1 MRDARIGEDEWWI
14 EVTHAPTD
22 DAGGHT
28 SYVLLGVDGR
38 QVAPFPVENY
48 ELTTPEHRA
57 ELARVLEARG
67 LRL

>member
-1 MRDARIGEDEWWI
+1 MRYARIGEGEWI
-14 EVTHAPTD
+14 EVTYAPTD

-28 SYVLLGVDGR
+28 SYMLIGVEGR
-38 QVAPFPVENY
+38 QVAPFPEANY

-67 LRL
+67 LHL